1 MAIWA
6 HSLSHDHFFFSQS
19 FLDLEYA
26 FLEVKPE
33 EPARPRQT
41 ENIDILSRKKMKI
54 KKKKKRK
61 KKMSEL
67 LATDLSTNNETVT
80 ESNGE
85 LPSLPESHSEP
96 VLQNDILPTFPDTP
110 PSFDHVPCSKEIE
123 SPA

>member
-1 MAIWA
+1 MQSNRTVYLKITV
-6 HSLSHDHFFFSQS
+6 LFSQS

-33 EPARPRQT
+33 EPAKPRKT
-41 ENIDILSRKKMKI
+41 ENIDLLSRKKMKI

-61 KKMSEL
+61 KKMNEL
-67 LATDLSTNNETVT
+67 LAKELSTNNETVT
-80 ESNGE
+80 ESKSE
-85 LPSLPESHSEP
+85 LPSLPDSHSEP
-96 VLQNDILPTFPDTP
+96 VSQNDILPTFPDTP

>member
-1 MAIWA
+1 MSAQFFSG
-6 HSLSHDHFFFSQS
+6 SLFLFSQS

-33 EPARPRQT
+33 EPARPRKT
-41 ENIDILSRKKMKI
+41 EHTDILSRKKIKI

-61 KKMSEL
+61 KKTNEL
-67 LATDLSTNNETVT
+67 LAKELSTSNETVT
-80 ESNGE
+80 ESKSE
-85 LPSLPESHSEP
+85 LPESHSEP